1 MEQIIA
7 QLDRLVPVHKVTDL
21 TALGEHVERELALVK
36 VAGVGLVY
44 RILPGSPALSRRN
57 ADYRGLEAG
66 ACRGCIEAR

>member
-1 MEQIIA
+1 MNRP
-7 QLDRLVPVHKVTDL
+7 RLSCRSATAHK
-21 TALGEHVERELALVK
+21 HVKAAVVVK